1 VLVFDLGGGTFDV
14 SLLSIEGGIFEV
26 RATGGDT
33 HLGGEDFDDLM
44 VKHLMEEITRKHK
57 KQAKDLLANPRVIR
71 QLRRASEECKRTLS
85 ASASARVELEDL
97 MGKSGESIDFTCM
110 VSRAKFERLC
120 KEPFNRC
127 VETVKKV
134 LSDAHMSVEDV
145 HDVVL
150 VGGSTRIPKVQAMLQ
165 AHFKGK
171 KMCHTV
177 NPDEAV
183 AFGAAVQAAIMTGVR
198 DDTTSQLL
206 LVDVTP
212 LSLGIELVGREMS
225 VVIRRNTSIPCE
237 VTKTYTTDHDYQTTD
252 KIKVFEGERTCT
264 DNNNLLGEF
273 NITGIQRAKKG
284 EPKIAVT
291 FTLDANGIL
300 KVKAMDKVTGA
311 ENRIEISNKGR
322 LSSDEVERMVAD
334 AKEFEKEDA
343 ERLKQMEA
351 THELEDVLY
360 RADDTL
366 ASFMS
371 GAQALSA
378 SATRMKKMGDL
389 KIVMESARIWV
400 ENKVRQSTRAEALA
414 TTRSHQQKLERAL
427 FAFTIGMR

>member
-1 VLVFDLGGGTFDV
+1 
-14 SLLSIEGGIFEV
+14 
-26 RATGGDT
+26 
-33 HLGGEDFDDLM
+33 
-44 VKHLMEEITRKHK
+44 
-57 KQAKDLLANPRVIR
+57 VIR